1 MIDMI
6 DTPTITSAS
15 VNADRRELKFR
26 LAGMKIFMAFSVS
39 ILLLTGEKHADCRLK
54 SGKTVSQNE

>member
-6 DTPTITSAS
+6 DIPTINSAR
-15 VNADRRELKFR
+15 VNADRREFEFK
-26 LAGMKIFMAFSVS
+26 LAGMNIFIAFSLS
-39 ILLLTGEKHADCRLK
+39 FFLLTGQKHADCRLK